1 MDDKK
6 FQIEV
11 LERLTAIETT
21 LKQQDYKAIN
31 EKISSLD
38 KQIVEVE
45 NKTNNNKARLD
56 KIEDNEKWLW
66 RTIIAS
72 IITVVI
78 GAIVTVIKMS

>member
-38 KQIVEVE
+38 KQVVEID
-45 NKTNNNKARLD
+45 NKTNNNGTRLD
-56 KIEDNEKWLW
+56 KIEDNTKWLW
-66 RTIIAS
+66 RTITGS
-72 IITVVI
+72 IITIVI
-78 GAIVTVIKMS
+78 GAVVAIIKMS

>member
-38 KQIVEVE
+38 KQVVEIN
-45 NKTNNNKARLD
+45 NKTNNNGTRLD
-56 KIEDNEKWLW
+56 KIEDNTKWLW
-66 RTIIAS
+66 RTIAGS

-78 GAIVTVIKMS
+78 GAIIAIIKMS